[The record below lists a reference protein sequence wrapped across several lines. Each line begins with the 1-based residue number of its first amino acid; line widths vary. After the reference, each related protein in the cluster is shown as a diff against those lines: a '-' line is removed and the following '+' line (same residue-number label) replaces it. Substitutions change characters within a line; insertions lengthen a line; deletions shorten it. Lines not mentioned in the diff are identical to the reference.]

1 MPKKH
6 HLKKYDTKARRWSRS
21 SSNNWLKKNR
31 SLHNLRQR
39 QKDTVS
45 GLLIR
50 RQLERRRPPTLV
62 EAIERWVPILELF
75 EPQGVDDGKDEGS
88 I

>member
-6 HLKKYDTKARRWSRS
+6 HLKKYETKKRVGSRRTSARWME
-21 SSNNWLKKNR
+21 KNR

-39 QKDTVS
+39 QRDTVS

-50 RQLERRRPPTLV
+50 RQLERRYPPTLL
-62 EAIERWVPILELF
+62 EAIEKWVPLLELL
-75 EPQGVDDGKDEGS
+75 EPQGVDDGKHKES

>member
-1 MPKKH
+1 M
-6 HLKKYDTKARRWSRS
+6 
-21 SSNNWLKKNR
+21 
-31 SLHNLRQR
+31 
-39 QKDTVS
+39 S

-50 RQLERRRPPTLV
+50 RQLEKRRPPTLV

>member
-6 HLKKYDTKARRWSRS
+6 HLKKHDTKARRWSRS
-21 SSNNWLKKNR
+21 SSKNWLEKNR

-39 QKDTVS
+39 QRDTVS

-50 RQLERRRPPTLV
+50 RQLEKRYPPTLL
-62 EAIERWVPILELF
+62 EAIERWVPILELL

>member
-6 HLKKYDTKARRWSRS
+6 HLKKYDTKARRASRTTS
-21 SSNNWLKKNR
+21 AKYMEKNR

-50 RQLERRRPPTLV
+50 RQLERRHPPTLV

>member
-1 MPKKH
+1 M
-6 HLKKYDTKARRWSRS
+6 
-21 SSNNWLKKNR
+21 
-31 SLHNLRQR
+31 
-39 QKDTVS
+39 S

-50 RQLERRRPPTLV
+50 RQLEKRYPPTLL
-62 EAIERWVPILELF
+62 EAIERWVPILELL